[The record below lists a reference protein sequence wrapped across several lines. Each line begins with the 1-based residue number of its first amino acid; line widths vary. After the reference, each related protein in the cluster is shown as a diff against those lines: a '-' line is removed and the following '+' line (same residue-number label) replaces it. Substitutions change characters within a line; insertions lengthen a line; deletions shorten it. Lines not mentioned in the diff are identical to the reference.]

1 MNAIAIPDF
10 VISDKDLQAIKE
22 QLIESDTFE
31 KEIQHESGWCL
42 DVSGSARVQNFY
54 EKETNSN
61 WSDIDK
67 LEIKIVLWDSEPNQ
81 FDFSDE
87 FEKDIFDQINS
98 ISK

>member
-1 MNAIAIPDF
+1 MTIPSF
-10 VISDKDLQAIKE
+10 TISNEVLESIRE
-22 QLIESDTFE
+22 QILASDTFE

-54 EKETNSN
+54 ESETNSHH
-61 WSDIDK
+61 SDIDK
-67 LEIKIVLWDSEPNQ
+67 IEIKIVLWDSEPNQ
-81 FDFSDE
+81 VDFSDE